1 VADSVF
7 WEHGEGYSGVK
18 SARVHLLAWLLLA
31 GCRAPRPIDYFPA
44 GTFSAS
50 DPKADNLL
58 RDRFAKHL
66 IAMQEP
72 SLVHA
77 PSSVRFLY
85 LRTFHY
91 PIAVRIDGRKDGA
104 ILAAVEVSGAGGH
117 EPGGVRRRTGRALT
131 ADEWT
136 QLQAQI
142 GALDA
147 SESSSVIPTR
157 GLDGAEWILEV
168 SLGGQY
174 HVIERH
180 SPSDA
185 AFSAFRNLCLQF
197 LALAEMT
204 PAAKDL
210 Y

>member
-1 VADSVF
+1 VQKVTDGH
-7 WEHGEGYSGVK
+7 WEGHSEVK
-18 SARVHLLAWLLLA
+18 SARVHLLACLLLA
-31 GCRAPRPIDYFPA
+31 GCRAPEPIDYFPA

-50 DPKADNLL
+50 DPKMDDVL
-58 RDRFAKHL
+58 RERFAKHL
-66 IAMQEP
+66 TAMQEP

-77 PSSVRFLY
+77 PNSVRFLY

-104 ILAAVEVSGAGGH
+104 ILAAVEVSGAGGS
-117 EPGGVRRRTGRALT
+117 EPGGVRRRTGRELT
-131 ADEWT
+131 ADEWA

-142 GALDA
+142 GALNA
-147 SESSSVIPTR
+147 WESSSVIPPR
-157 GLDGAEWILEV
+157 SPDGAEWILEA
-168 SLGGQY
+168 SLGGRY

-185 AFSAFRNLCLQF
+185 ASSPFRNICLQF